1 MKKSKEEIEHRIL
14 SLTRSRGSKSSV
26 CPSDVARDLFS
37 DVWREHMDEV
47 RNVAG
52 ELQATGKIK
61 ILQSGKSVHIDQ
73 ARGPIRLS
81 APFDQDP
88 EVSDQNKSD
97 QNKDE

>member
-14 SLTRSRGSKSSV
+14 SLTRSRGREKSV

-52 ELQATGKIK
+52 ELQAVGKIK
-61 ILQSGKSVHIDQ
+61 ILQSGKPVRIDQ

-81 APFDQDP
+81 VSDYDIDPGEQDP
-88 EVSDQNKSD
+88 SSDS
-97 QNKDE
+97 